1 MMIEKALAGDV
12 LTLNITII
20 KPILYK
26 CYCTMIDIT
35 SLNGDYILAFSS
47 GYAFA
52 SEAYHV

>member
-26 CYCTMIDIT
+26 CYCTKVDIT

-47 GYAFA
+47 GYASA
-52 SEAYHV
+52 SDAYHF

>member
-26 CYCTMIDIT
+26 CYCSKI
-35 SLNGDYILAFSS
+35 
-47 GYAFA
+47 
-52 SEAYHV
+52 